1 MRASNYHLNTLK
13 EAPAE
18 AEVASHQLMTRAGM
32 IRKLAGGIYS
42 YMPLGLKVIRKIE
55 HIVRSEMND
64 AGCGS
69 APSSAALGPIA
80 GVAGGTTEFL
90 VGSAVNLAAVVGL
103 GVRRR

>member
-1 MRASNYHLNTLK
+1 MS
-13 EAPAE
+13 P
-18 AEVASHQLMTRAGM
+18 TRN
-32 IRKLAGGIYS
+32 
-42 YMPLGLKVIRKIE
+42 
-55 HIVRSEMND
+55 SEMND

-69 APSSAALGPIA
+69 APSSAALGPVA